1 MLHGRLCV
9 GAALGKVGG
18 YFRPGPSMR
27 QLLRLTSITCLALA
41 ALPLQATTLLVNAR
55 IHTMDP
61 ARPEASALAWKEDG
75 RLLAVGDTAD
85 LKKQYPDANVE
96 DAKGATVIPG
106 LIDAHGHMLGLG
118 MTHIQVNLMGSASRA
133 EVVSRLK
140 AAEAKFPKG
149 TWLVGYGWDQNR
161 WTDKQ
166 FPGAAD
172 LDAAFPDRP
181 VYLDRVDGHA
191 AWVNTAAMK
200 QATKALDGDWQ
211 PEGGRIVRAGKKA
224 TGVLIDGAKALVEKS
239 IPPLTHEQTRDAY
252 KAAFADAVAAGLTG
266 VHDPGVSLEDFKVL
280 QELAAAGEI
289 PLRLYEMANGNHEAL
304 EWLCGQGG
312 HWADA
317 SGRLQMRTVKLYM
330 DGALGSRGAAL
341 LADYS
346 DDHGNRGIFVTS
358 PEAYRT
364 AVEKA
369 YRCHVQVATHA
380 IGDRGNRQV
389 LDTYQAVLGDHADS
403 NHRWRVEHAQ
413 IVALDDIPRFASLHL
428 IASMQPTHATSDM
441 PWAEQR
447 LGPERLKGAYAWQRF
462 IQDKVPLAF
471 GSDFPVEQVNPM
483 LGLYAAV
490 TRQDL
495 NGQPPGGWLPD
506 QRVSRIQ
513 ALAGFTRGA
522 AYASFMEDQVGALK
536 PGMRADF
543 VVLSADLMTV
553 PSRQIA
559 DLKPL
564 STWVD
569 GKAVYRAEKTNATP

>member
-1 MLHGRLCV
+1 MRLSLRCSSI
-9 GAALGKVGG
+9 AL
-18 YFRPGPSMR
+18 
-27 QLLRLTSITCLALA
+27 LALA
-41 ALPLQATTLLVNAR
+41 ALPLQATTLLVNAH
-55 IHTMDP
+55 IHTLDP
-61 ARPEASALAWKEDG
+61 AHPQATALAWKDDG
-75 RLLAVGDTAD
+75 RLLAVGETAD
-85 LKKQYPDANVE
+85 LQKRYPDASKV
-96 DAKGATVIPG
+96 DANGATVIPG

-118 MTHIQVNLMGSASRA
+118 MTHIQVDLVGTASKA
-133 EVVSRLK
+133 EILERLK
-140 AAEAKFPKG
+140 AGAAKLPKG
-149 TWLVGYGWDQNR
+149 AWLVGRGWDQNR
-161 WTDKQ
+161 WAGKQ
-166 FPGAAD
+166 FPTAAD

-181 VYLDRVDGHA
+181 VYLERIDGHA
-191 AWVNTAAMK
+191 VWVNTAAMK
-200 QATKALDGDWQ
+200 HATKPLDGDWQ
-211 PEGGRIVRAGKKA
+211 PEGGRIMRVGKKA
-224 TGVLIDGAKALVEKS
+224 SGLLVDGAVGLVAEA
-239 IPPLTHEQTRDAY
+239 IPPLTHEQTREAY

-266 VHDPGVSLEDFKVL
+266 VHDPGVSLDDFKVL
-280 QELAAAGEI
+280 QEMAAAGQI
-289 PLRLYEMANGNHEAL
+289 PLRLYEMADGNHAAL
-304 EWLCGQGG
+304 DWLCAQGG

-317 SGRLQMRTVKLYM
+317 GGRLQMRTVKLYM

-341 LADYS
+341 LADYN
-346 DDHGNRGIFVTS
+346 DDHGNRGILVTS
-358 PEAYRT
+358 PDAYRS

-380 IGDRGNRQV
+380 IGDRGNRMV

-403 NHRWRVEHAQ
+403 DHRWRVEHAQ
-413 IVALDDIPRFASLHL
+413 ILALEDIPRFAQLRL

-447 LGPERLKGAYAWQRF
+447 LGAERLKGAYAWQRF
-462 IQDKVPLAF
+462 IHEQVPLAF

-495 NGQPPGGWLPD
+495 NGKPPGGWLPD

-522 AYASFMEDQVGALK
+522 AYAAFMDSEVGMLK

-543 VVLSADLMTV
+543 VILDADLMTV
-553 PSRQIA
+553 PVRQIA

-569 GKAVYRAEKTNATP
+569 GKAVYQAEKANASQ

>member
-1 MLHGRLCV
+1 MRLSLRCSSL
-9 GAALGKVGG
+9 ALLV
-18 YFRPGPSMR
+18 
-27 QLLRLTSITCLALA
+27 LA

-61 ARPEASALAWKEDG
+61 DQPEATALAWKDDG
-75 RLLAVGDTAD
+75 RLLAVGAAAD
-85 LKKQYPDANVE
+85 LQKRYPDAGKV
-96 DAKGATVIPG
+96 DANGATVIPG

-118 MTHIQVNLMGSASRA
+118 MTHIQVDLVGAASKA
-133 EVVSRLK
+133 EVVERLK
-140 AAEAKFPKG
+140 AGAARLPKG
-149 TWLVGYGWDQNR
+149 AWLVGRGWDQNR
-161 WTDKQ
+161 WAGKQ
-166 FPGAAD
+166 FPSAAD

-181 VYLDRVDGHA
+181 VYLERIDGHA

-200 QATKALDGDWQ
+200 HATKPLDGDWQ
-211 PEGGRIVRAGKKA
+211 PQGGRIVRVGSKA
-224 TGVLIDGAKALVEKS
+224 SGVLVDGAVGLVANA
-239 IPPLTHEQTRDAY
+239 IPPLSHEQTREAY

-289 PLRLYEMANGNHEAL
+289 PLRLYEMADGNHAAL
-304 EWLCGQGG
+304 DWLCSQGG
-312 HWADA
+312 RWTDA
-317 SGRLQMRTVKLYM
+317 GGRLQMRTVKLYM

-341 LADYS
+341 LSDYN
-346 DDHGNRGIFVTS
+346 DDHGNRGILVTS
-358 PEAYRT
+358 PDAYRS
-364 AVEKA
+364 AVDKA

-380 IGDRGNRQV
+380 IGDRGNRMV
-389 LDTYQAVLGDHADS
+389 LDTYQAVLGDRADS
-403 NHRWRVEHAQ
+403 DHRWRVEHAQ

-447 LGPERLKGAYAWQRF
+447 LGAERLKGAYAWQRF
-462 IQDKVPLAF
+462 IHEKVPLAF

-522 AYASFMEDQVGALK
+522 AYAAFMENEVGMLK
-536 PGMRADF
+536 TGMRADF
-543 VVLSADLMTV
+543 VILDADLMTV
-553 PSRQIA
+553 PPRQIA

-569 GKAVYRAEKTNATP
+569 GKVVYRAEKGGVTK

>member
-1 MLHGRLCV
+1 MRL
-9 GAALGKVGG
+9 
-18 YFRPGPSMR
+18 P
-27 QLLRLTSITCLALA
+27 LRCSSIAFLALA
-41 ALPLQATTLLVNAR
+41 ALPLHATTLLVNAH

-61 ARPEASALAWKEDG
+61 ERPEATALAWKDDG

-85 LKKQYPDANVE
+85 LKKQYPDATVE
-96 DAKGATVIPG
+96 DAKGASVIPG

-118 MTHIQVNLMGSASRA
+118 MTHIEVDLVGSASRA

-140 AAEAKFPKG
+140 AGAARLPKG
-149 TWLVGYGWDQNR
+149 AWLIGRGWDQNR
-161 WTDKQ
+161 WSDKQ
-166 FPGAAD
+166 FPTAAD

-181 VYLDRVDGHA
+181 VFLERIDGHA
-191 AWVNTAAMK
+191 SWANSAAMK
-200 QATKALDGDWQ
+200 HATTSLDGDWQ
-211 PEGGRIVRAGKKA
+211 PEGGRILRAGKKA
-224 TGVLIDGAKALVEKS
+224 TGVLVDGAQSLVGKA
-239 IPPLTHEQTRDAY
+239 IPPLTHEQTREAY

-280 QELAAAGEI
+280 QEMAAAGEI
-289 PLRLYEMANGNHEAL
+289 PLRLYEMADGNHEAL
-304 EWLCGQGG
+304 DWLCSQGG
-312 HWADA
+312 KWADA
-317 SGRLQMRTVKLYM
+317 GGRLQMRTVKLYM

-341 LADYS
+341 LTDYS
-346 DDHGNRGIFVTS
+346 DDQGNKGIFVTS
-358 PEAYRT
+358 PEAYRA

-380 IGDRGNRQV
+380 IGDRGNRNV

-403 NHRWRVEHAQ
+403 DHRWRVEHAQ
-413 IVALDDIPRFASLHL
+413 IVALEDIPRFASLHL

-462 IQDKVPLAF
+462 IQEKVPLAF

-543 VVLSADLMTV
+543 VVLSGDLLTV
-553 PSRQIA
+553 QPRQIA
-559 DLKPL
+559 DLKAL

-569 GKAVYRAEKTNATP
+569 GKVVYRAEKTNAAP

>member
-1 MLHGRLCV
+1 MRLSFRCSSL
-9 GAALGKVGG
+9 AL
-18 YFRPGPSMR
+18 
-27 QLLRLTSITCLALA
+27 LALA
-41 ALPLQATTLLVNAR
+41 ALPLQATTLLLNAR

-61 ARPEASALAWKEDG
+61 DQPEATALAWKDDG
-75 RLLAVGDTAD
+75 RLLAVGDSAD
-85 LKKQYPDANVE
+85 LQKRYPDASKV
-96 DAKGATVIPG
+96 DAHGATVIPG

-118 MTHIQVNLMGSASRA
+118 MTHIQVDLVGVASKA
-133 EVVSRLK
+133 EVVERLK
-140 AAEAKFPKG
+140 AGAAKLPKG
-149 TWLVGYGWDQNR
+149 AWLVGHGWDQNR
-161 WTDKQ
+161 WAGKQ
-166 FPGAAD
+166 FPTAAD

-181 VYLDRVDGHA
+181 VYLERIDGHA
-191 AWVNTAAMK
+191 VWVNTAAMK
-200 QATKALDGDWQ
+200 QATKPLDGDWQ
-211 PEGGRIVRAGKKA
+211 PQGGRIMRVGSKA
-224 TGVLIDGAKALVEKS
+224 TGVLVDGAVGLVANA
-239 IPPLTHEQTRDAY
+239 IPPLSHEQTREAY

-266 VHDPGVSLEDFKVL
+266 VHDPGVSLDDFKVL

-289 PLRLYEMANGNHEAL
+289 PLRLYEMADGNHAAL
-304 EWLCGQGG
+304 DWLCSQGG
-312 HWADA
+312 RWTDA
-317 SGRLQMRTVKLYM
+317 GGRLQMRTVKLYM

-341 LADYS
+341 LSDYN
-346 DDHGNRGIFVTS
+346 DDHGNRGILVTS
-358 PEAYRT
+358 PDAYRS
-364 AVEKA
+364 AVDKA

-380 IGDRGNRQV
+380 IGDRGNRMV

-403 NHRWRVEHAQ
+403 DHRWRVEHAQ

-447 LGPERLKGAYAWQRF
+447 LGAERLKGAYAWQRF
-462 IQDKVPLAF
+462 IHEKVPLAF
-471 GSDFPVEQVNPM
+471 GSDFPVEHVNPM

-522 AYASFMEDQVGALK
+522 AYAAFMENEVGMLK
-536 PGMRADF
+536 TGMRADF
-543 VVLSADLMTV
+543 VVLDADLLTV
-553 PSRQIA
+553 PPRQIA

-569 GKAVYRAEKTNATP
+569 GKAVYRAEKGGATK

>member
-1 MLHGRLCV
+1 MRLPLRY
-9 GAALGKVGG
+9 ASIAL
-18 YFRPGPSMR
+18 
-27 QLLRLTSITCLALA
+27 LALA

-61 ARPEASALAWKEDG
+61 SRPEATALAWKDDG
-75 RLLAVGDTAD
+75 HLLAVGDTAD
-85 LKKQYPDANVE
+85 LKKQYPDSTIE

-118 MTHIQVNLMGSASRA
+118 MTHIQVDLVGSGSRA

-140 AAEAKFPKG
+140 AAAAKLPAG
-149 TWLVGYGWDQNR
+149 VWLIGRGWDQNR
-161 WTDKQ
+161 WADKH
-166 FPGAAD
+166 FPSAAD

-181 VYLDRVDGHA
+181 VFLERVDGHA
-191 AWVNTAAMK
+191 SWANTAAMK
-200 QATKALDGDWQ
+200 HATKSLDGDWQ
-211 PEGGRIVRAGKKA
+211 PEGGRIERVGKRA
-224 TGVLIDGAKALVEKS
+224 TGVLVDGAQALVGQA

-266 VHDPGVSLEDFKVL
+266 VHDPGVSLQDFKVL
-280 QELAAAGEI
+280 QEMAAAGEI
-289 PLRLYEMANGNHEAL
+289 PLRLYEMADGNHEAL
-304 EWLCGQGG
+304 DWLCNQGG
-312 HWADA
+312 RWADA
-317 SGRLQMRTVKLYM
+317 GGRLQMRTVKLYM

-346 DDHGNRGIFVTS
+346 DDHGNKGIFVTS

-364 AVEKA
+364 AVDKA

-380 IGDRGNRQV
+380 IGDRGNRHV

-403 NHRWRVEHAQ
+403 DHRWRVEHAQ

-447 LGPERLKGAYAWQRF
+447 LGAERLKGAYAWQRF
-462 IQDKVPLAF
+462 IQEKVPLAF

-495 NGQPPGGWLPD
+495 NGQPPAGWLPD

-522 AYASFMEDQVGALK
+522 AYASFMEDQVGALRA
-536 PGMRADF
+536 GMRADF
-543 VVLSADLMTV
+543 VVLSGDPLTV
-553 PSRQIA
+553 SPRQIA

-569 GKAVYRAEKTNATP
+569 GKAVYRAEKTNAAR

>member
-1 MLHGRLCV
+1 MRLSLRCSSI
-9 GAALGKVGG
+9 AL
-18 YFRPGPSMR
+18 
-27 QLLRLTSITCLALA
+27 LALA
-41 ALPLQATTLLVNAR
+41 ALPLQATTLLINAR

-75 RLLAVGDTAD
+75 RLLDVGDTAD
-85 LKKQYPDANVE
+85 LQKRYPDATKV
-96 DAKGATVIPG
+96 DAQGASVIPG

-118 MTHIQVNLMGSASRA
+118 MTHIQVDLVGASSKQ
-133 EVVSRLK
+133 EVLDRLK
-140 AAEAKFPKG
+140 AGAAKLPKDA
-149 TWLVGYGWDQNR
+149 WLIGRGWDQNR
-161 WTDKQ
+161 WTGKQ
-166 FPGAAD
+166 FPTAAD

-181 VYLDRVDGHA
+181 VYLERIDGHA
-191 AWVNTAAMK
+191 VWVNSAAMK
-200 QATKALDGDWQ
+200 HATKALDGDWQ
-211 PEGGRIVRAGKKA
+211 PQGGRIVRDGKKA
-224 TGVLIDGAKALVEKS
+224 TGVLVDGAVGLVAEA
-239 IPPLTHEQTRDAY
+239 IPPLSHEQTREAY

-266 VHDPGVSLEDFKVL
+266 VHDPGVSLDDFKVL
-280 QELAAAGEI
+280 QEMAAAGDI
-289 PLRLYEMANGNHEAL
+289 PLRLYEMADGNHAAL
-304 EWLCGQGG
+304 DWLCTQGG
-312 HWADA
+312 RWADA

-341 LADYS
+341 LSDYN
-346 DDHGNRGIFVTS
+346 DDHGNRGILVTS
-358 PEAYRT
+358 PDAYRT

-380 IGDRGNRQV
+380 IGDRGNRMV
-389 LDTYQAVLGDHADS
+389 LDTYQSVLGDHADS
-403 NHRWRVEHAQ
+403 DHRWRVEHAQ
-413 IVALDDIPRFASLHL
+413 IVALDDIPRFAKLRL

-447 LGPERLKGAYAWQRF
+447 LGAERLKGAYAWQRF
-462 IQDKVPLAF
+462 IHEKVPLAF
-471 GSDFPVEQVNPM
+471 GSDFPVEHVNPM

-522 AYASFMEDQVGALK
+522 AYAAFMENEVGTLK
-536 PGMRADF
+536 AGMRADF
-543 VVLSADLMTV
+543 VILDGDLMTV
-553 PSRQIA
+553 PPRQIA

-569 GKAVYRAEKTNATP
+569 GKAVYRARAAH

>member
-1 MLHGRLCV
+1 
-9 GAALGKVGG
+9 
-18 YFRPGPSMR
+18 MR
-27 QLLRLTSITCLALA
+27 QLLRRCSITCLALA
-41 ALPLQATTLLVNAR
+41 ALPLQATTLLVNAH

-61 ARPEASALAWKEDG
+61 ARPEATALAWNDDG
-75 RLLAVGDTAD
+75 RLLAVGETAE
-85 LKKQYPDANVE
+85 LQKQYPGAVIDDAR
-96 DAKGATVIPG
+96 GATVIPG

-118 MTHIQVNLMGSASRA
+118 MTHIQVNLLGSASRA
-133 EVVSRLK
+133 EAVSRLK
-140 AAEAKFPKG
+140 AAAATLPKG
-149 TWLVGYGWDQNR
+149 AWLIGYGWDQNR
-161 WTDKQ
+161 WPDRQ
-166 FPGAAD
+166 FPTAAD
-172 LDAAFPDRP
+172 LDAVFPDRP

-200 QATKALDGDWQ
+200 HATRALDGDWQ
-211 PEGGRIVRAGKKA
+211 PDGGRIVRAGKKA
-224 TGVLIDGAKALVEKS
+224 SGVLIDGAKALVEKAV
-239 IPPLTHEQTRDAY
+239 PPLTREQTREAY

-266 VHDPGVSLEDFKVL
+266 VHDPGVSLQDFKVL
-280 QELAAAGEI
+280 QEMAAAGEI
-289 PLRLYEMANGNHEAL
+289 PLRLYEMADGNHEAL
-304 EWLCGQGG
+304 DWLCSQDG

-403 NHRWRVEHAQ
+403 DHRWRVEHAQ
-413 IVALDDIPRFASLHL
+413 IVAPDDIPRFASLHL

-447 LGPERLKGAYAWQRF
+447 LGAERLKGAYAWQHF
-462 IQDKVPLAF
+462 IQEKVPLAF

-495 NGQPPGGWLPD
+495 KGQPPGGWLPD

-513 ALAGFTRGA
+513 ALAGFTRGG

-553 PSRQIA
+553 SPRQIA